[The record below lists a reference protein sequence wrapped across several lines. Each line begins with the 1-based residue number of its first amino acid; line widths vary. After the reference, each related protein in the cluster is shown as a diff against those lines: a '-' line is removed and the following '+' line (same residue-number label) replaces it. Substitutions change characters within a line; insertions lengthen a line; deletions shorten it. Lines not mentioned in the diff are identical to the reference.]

1 MHERF
6 GPAFLMLHEDRRLGA
21 EGKRSFGI
29 RLPLAGVS
37 SLSVLPAFASRSWTH
52 EGPPRNIKV
61 LTKFWD
67 RGEST
72 FLQENFGLVSASF
85 MGGAVASAH
94 PDLFSGMTLITQEL
108 LDNKHYMKDERAVH
122 VTTEE
127 AVLDALG
134 AAGGPLTLAQLSES
148 FSPNLDAGGGMRQD
162 GGRQRGRQAAV
173 LERAPSL
180 APFVEL
186 IPIKADTQFCHYNCN
201 LHRRSLGAV
210 FAARGMARS
219 GALRIDLAQRRI

>member
-1 MHERF
+1 MAVAELHERF

-72 FLQENFGLVSASF
+72 FLQENLDGIDVAIAREPVLEAPCPR
-85 MGGAVASAH
+85 GAVGVVAGE
-94 PDLFSGMTLITQEL
+94 D
-108 LDNKHYMKDERAVH
+108 H
-122 VTTEE
+122 VD
-127 AVLDALG
+127 V
-134 AAGGPLTLAQLSES
+134 
-148 FSPNLDAGGGMRQD
+148 
-162 GGRQRGRQAAV
+162 QAAYSAWG
-173 LERAPSL
+173 LEQARLLPQEARMGEVGASRSSL
-180 APFVEL
+180 M
-186 IPIKADTQFCHYNCN
+186 
-201 LHRRSLGAV
+201 RS
-210 FAARGMARS
+210 RGQA
-219 GALRIDLAQRRI
+219 GYFQR